1 MLKIVIEMDLVDYEW
16 YINVGYD
23 AFILIFENKVFLGS
37 SAYTR
42 KKFNI
47 DKIHSDETIKSTYS
61 LFAWVYGPEIE
72 LKVILQVLW
81 WRCPFP
87 FARADTIKLVCNFK
101 NTMFLSNRSNLN
113 SSSLTNSN
121 MCYKH
126 FWNIQKC

>member
-47 DKIHSDETIKSTYS
+47 DKINSDETIKSTYS

-81 WRCPFP
+81 
-87 FARADTIKLVCNFK
+87 
-101 NTMFLSNRSNLN
+101 
-113 SSSLTNSN
+113 
-121 MCYKH
+121 
-126 FWNIQKC
+126 